1 MEIHLIEILRSS
13 VALLAGGVIGLG
25 FGAVQAAAQRRYEKR
40 QQEGKFKDGWSVM
53 PGSGKRVAGLL
64 IVLAAIQ
71 FFCPLLFTAGT
82 QWLVSGGLIAGYG
95 WTLFQKLMVQRKA
108 SRA

>member
-1 MEIHLIEILRSS
+1 MEIHLVDLLRSS
-13 VALLAGGVIGLG
+13 VALLVGGVIGLG

-53 PGSGKRVAGLL
+53 PGSGRRVAGLL

-71 FFCPLLFTAGT
+71 FVCPLLFQAGT
-82 QWLVSGGLIAGYG
+82 QWWVSGGLVAGYG
-95 WTLFQKLMVQRKA
+95 WTLFQKIQNQRKA
-108 SRA
+108 GRI